1 MLKRSK
7 GRDQTRRDPWS
18 STLGVGHR
26 ANDPSPKNIM
36 VTKTESDVNETTLLG
51 DIAARAAMTLMGQNP
66 RKPKGQMTDDHQLLK
81 REDHG
86 GGNKDRE
93 RKRSE
98 FQCL

>member
-1 MLKRSK
+1 
-7 GRDQTRRDPWS
+7 
-18 STLGVGHR
+18 
-26 ANDPSPKNIM
+26 M

-51 DIAARAAMTLMGQNP
+51 DIAARTAMTLLGQNP
-66 RKPKGQMTDDHQLLK
+66 RKTKAYRHPSSPQMADDHQLLK